1 MKKTNRKQRL
11 IVLIAII
18 LIIIILAILLTTNVI
33 KNNIGN
39 EDYSATTANA
49 GSTLVANYIK
59 EGITIGG
66 ITGTLKDLDT
76 SDATATPEDILWG
89 KTAYVKGEKIT
100 GTKIVTVAHA
110 KAAQK
115 TFEEN
120 TVLIDEYGNEVK
132 VPAGFKIAS
141 DSAINVTGGVV
152 IEDVSA
158 GNEYTKGSQ
167 FVWIPNGNV
176 LTDNEGNST
185 SITLGR
191 YNFDKE
197 SKETLVQS
205 VENWSNTSSSVII
218 TNEYGYQCKEF
229 AVNNSYANS
238 KAKNLEDFATKA
250 TSSKGYYIG
259 RYEAGDAKATDSQHI
274 SSGISNPVTCKKGVY
289 PYSYVSQPQA
299 ATLSRGMYSSN
310 SFDSDLINSY
320 AWDTALVF
328 IQTFSGDNKYSMQY
342 GFQEEMVKCGEAT
355 DGTNYDVRCNIFD
368 MAGNTKEWTTEN
380 NINGGSGYSI
390 FRGGNPK
397 GDNYNGIYMHYRN
410 PSSPNGSIDIKMSFR
425 PILYL

>member
-1 MKKTNRKQRL
+1 MLQQHRR
-11 IVLIAII
+11 
-18 LIIIILAILLTTNVI
+18 
-33 KNNIGN
+33 
-39 EDYSATTANA
+39 
-49 GSTLVANYIK
+49 
-59 EGITIGG
+59 
-66 ITGTLKDLDT
+66 
-76 SDATATPEDILWG
+76 
-89 KTAYVKGEKIT
+89 
-100 GTKIVTVAHA
+100 
-110 KAAQK
+110 
-115 TFEEN
+115 TFN
-120 TVLIDEYGNEVK
+120 
-132 VPAGFKIAS
+132 
-141 DSAINVTGGVV
+141 
-152 IEDVSA
+152 
-158 GNEYTKGSQ
+158 
-167 FVWIPNGNV
+167 
-176 LTDNEGNST
+176 
-185 SITLGR
+185 
-191 YNFDKE
+191 
-197 SKETLVQS
+197 
-205 VENWSNTSSSVII
+205 
-218 TNEYGYQCKEF
+218 GYQCKEF

-289 PYSYVSQPQA
+289 PYSYVNQTQA

-380 NINGGSGYSI
+380 KINGGSDCSI
-390 FRGGNPK
+390 FRGGAING
-397 GDNYNGIYMHYRN
+397 GDFVNKIYTHYRN
-410 PSSPNGSIDIKMSFR
+410 PSTPNGSATLLLSFR